1 MPENGSTR
9 RPSARLH
16 ASETLSEDWYT
27 LRRYSLDVTRTDG
40 VTQRLS
46 RVDLRRGD
54 RAAVL
59 LYSPGAGTVVLTRQ
73 FRLPVFLHG
82 DPHGQLIEAP
92 GGLLDEAGAEEAVRR
107 EAEEETGF
115 QVTELR
121 KAFTTYLSPQ
131 LSTERTH
138 LFTGVYTPGVR
149 SGPGGGVPDEGEDIQ
164 VLELPLHEA
173 LRQVLREQAS
183 DAKTLLLL
191 LHAQNLG
198 LCTP

>member
-1 MPENGSTR
+1 MADSRSHR

-16 ASETLSEDWYT
+16 ASETLSEGWYT
-27 LRRYSLDVTRTDG
+27 LRQYTLDVTRTDG
-40 VTQRLS
+40 PTQRLS
-46 RVDLRRGD
+46 RIDLRRGD

-59 LYSPGAGTVVLTRQ
+59 LYSPAAGTVVLTSQ
-73 FRLPVFLHG
+73 FRLPAFLHG

-115 QVTELR
+115 RVAELR

-138 LFTGVYTPGVR
+138 LFTGEYDPGAR
-149 SGPGGGVPDEGEDIQ
+149 TGPGGGVPEEGEDIQ
-164 VLELPLHEA
+164 VLELPLSEA
-173 LRQVLREQAS
+173 LERVLREEAA

-191 LHAQNLG
+191 LHAQNQG
-198 LCTP
+198 LCAQ

>member
-1 MPENGSTR
+1 M
-9 RPSARLH
+9 H
-16 ASETLSEDWYT
+16 ASETLSEGWYT
-27 LRRYSLDVTRTDG
+27 LRRYILDVTRTDG
-40 VTQRLS
+40 ATQRLS
-46 RVDLRRGD
+46 RIDFRRGD

-59 LYSPGAGTVVLTRQ
+59 LYSPVAGTVVLTRQ

-92 GGLLDEAGAEEAVRR
+92 GGLLDEAGAEEAVQR

-115 QVTELR
+115 QVAELR

-138 LFTGVYTPGVR
+138 LFIGVYAPGVR

-173 LRQVLREQAS
+173 VERVLREEVA

-191 LHAQNLG
+191 LYAQNVG